1 MHMHTQR
8 LHWLVLVCCF
18 LSTPAW
24 SDAQTW
30 KINLKNADIREFI
43 TQVSTITGK
52 TFVVD
57 PRVKGNVTVV
67 SDRNLDT
74 DAVYALFLSVL
85 RVHGFGASR
94 TGDVVRIVQSATVK
108 QSGAPVN
115 DDGGSLSEEVVTR
128 VISARNVAAAELVK
142 ILRPMIPQYG
152 HIAAVAQAN
161 VVIISDHADNI
172 GRLLTIIRQVDV
184 ADEDEVVVVAL
195 EQAWVGS
202 VVEILEQVAPD
213 QIGKSADGPQR
224 VLVIGNDRNNTLV
237 LRGKSGPI
245 AEVRSLIEQL
255 DQPATSSGSTRVFKL
270 NHADAT
276 GIAEILNGVLID
288 PRGRGDNSKSEN
300 TSIQADTSLNAIV
313 VRADPG
319 TITEIEDILR
329 QLDIRKAQV
338 LIEAAIVEISVDET
352 SAIGIEAGAADATGE
367 SVPFVSTTLNGI
379 ISNVLSNI
387 AATAGESGKID
398 PVQGIAS
405 VGSPTLAVA
414 RLDPDGVSFGA
425 ILNALAVNTSA
436 DLLSTPSV
444 LTLDNEQANILAGQ
458 TVPFRTGSFT
468 STNNGASNPFTTIQR
483 QDVGIELTVTPHIHD
498 DSSIRLEV
506 SQSVENVVNTGLE
519 IGEAGF
525 SDVVTNKR
533 SIETTIL
540 ADDRQTIVLGG
551 LIQDDLRETR
561 KRVPLIGSIPV
572 LGRLF
577 QNRSKA
583 RTKRHLLVFLRPT
596 IQRNREE
603 VADTTDRKYKGIWQ
617 VQIESRESGSES
629 EPQLEQIYEGRR
641 D

>member
-1 MHMHTQR
+1 MRIQR
-8 LHWLVLVCCF
+8 LHWLALVCC
-18 LSTPAW
+18 LLTTPTW
-24 SDAQTW
+24 PEAQTW

-43 TQVSTITGK
+43 TQVSTITGT

-67 SDRNLDT
+67 SDRKLDT
-74 DAVYALFLSVL
+74 EAVYALFLSVL

-115 DDGGSLSEEVVTR
+115 DDGGSLSEQVVTR
-128 VISARNVAAAELVK
+128 VISARNVAAADLVK
-142 ILRPMIPQYG
+142 ILRPLIPQYG
-152 HIAAVAQAN
+152 HIAAVPQAN

-184 ADEDEVVVVAL
+184 ADEDEVVVVTL

-213 QIGKSADGPQR
+213 QIGKSAAGPQR

-237 LRGKSGPI
+237 LRGKSAAI

-255 DQPATSSGSTRVFKL
+255 DQPATSSGSTRVFQL

-276 GIAEILNGVLID
+276 RTAEILNGILID
-288 PRGRGDNSKSEN
+288 PRGRGDNTKSEN
-300 TSIQADTSLNAIV
+300 INIQADISLNAIV

-319 TITEIEDILR
+319 TMSEIQEILR
-329 QLDIRKAQV
+329 QLDIRRAQV
-338 LIEAAIVEISVDET
+338 LIEAAIVEVSVDET
-352 SAIGIEAGAADATGE
+352 RAIGIEAGVADAGGE
-367 SVPFVSTTLNGI
+367 SVPFASTTLNGI
-379 ISNVLSNI
+379 ISNLLSSI
-387 AATAGESGKID
+387 SATVVDGKID

-425 ILNALAVNTSA
+425 ILNAIAINTSA
-436 DLLSTPSV
+436 DLLSTPSI
-444 LTLDNEQANILAGQ
+444 LTLDNEQASILAGQ

-483 QDVGIELTVTPHIHD
+483 QDIGIELTVTPHIHD

-506 SQSVENVVNTGLE
+506 SQTVENVINTGLE

-551 LIQDDLRETR
+551 LIQDDVRATR
-561 KRVPLIGSIPV
+561 KKVPLLGSIPF

-577 QNRSKA
+577 QNRSTT
-583 RTKRHLLVFLRPT
+583 RTKVHLLVFLRPT
-596 IQRNREE
+596 IQRTREE
-603 VADTTDRKYKGIWQ
+603 VAETTERKYNGIWQ

>member
-1 MHMHTQR
+1 MRIQR
-8 LHWLVLVCCF
+8 LHWLALVCC
-18 LSTPAW
+18 LLTTPTW
-24 SDAQTW
+24 SEAQTW

-43 TQVSTITGK
+43 TQVSTITGT

-67 SDRNLDT
+67 SDRKLDT
-74 DAVYALFLSVL
+74 EAVYALFLSVL

-115 DDGGSLSEEVVTR
+115 DDGGSLSEQVVTR
-128 VISARNVAAAELVK
+128 VISARNVAAADLVK
-142 ILRPMIPQYG
+142 ILRPLIPQYG
-152 HIAAVAQAN
+152 HIAAVPQAN

-172 GRLLTIIRQVDV
+172 ARLLTIIRQVDV
-184 ADEDEVVVVAL
+184 ADEDEVVVVTL

-202 VVEILEQVAPD
+202 VVAILEQVAPD
-213 QIGKSADGPQR
+213 QIGKSAAGPQR

-237 LRGKSGPI
+237 LRGKSAAI

-255 DQPATSSGSTRVFKL
+255 DQPATSSGSTRVFQL

-276 GIAEILNGVLID
+276 RTAEILNGILIE
-288 PRGRGDNSKSEN
+288 PRGRGDNTKSEN
-300 TSIQADTSLNAIV
+300 ISIQADISLNAIV

-319 TITEIEDILR
+319 TMSEIQEILR
-329 QLDIRKAQV
+329 QLDIRRAQV
-338 LIEAAIVEISVDET
+338 LIEAAIVEVSVDAT
-352 SAIGIEAGAADATGE
+352 RAIGIEAGVADAGGA
-367 SVPFVSTTLNGI
+367 SVPFASTTLNGI
-379 ISNVLSNI
+379 ISNLLSSI
-387 AATAGESGKID
+387 SATVVDGKID

-425 ILNALAVNTSA
+425 ILNAIAINTSA
-436 DLLSTPSV
+436 DLLSTPSI
-444 LTLDNEQANILAGQ
+444 LTLDNEQASILAGQ

-483 QDVGIELTVTPHIHD
+483 QDIGIELTVTPHIHD

-506 SQSVENVVNTGLE
+506 SQTVENVINTGLE

-551 LIQDDLRETR
+551 LIQDDVRATR
-561 KRVPLIGSIPV
+561 KKVPLLGSIPF

-577 QNRSKA
+577 QNRSTT
-583 RTKRHLLVFLRPT
+583 RTKVHLLVFLRPT
-596 IQRNREE
+596 IQRTREE
-603 VADTTDRKYKGIWQ
+603 VAETTERKYNGIWQ

>member
-1 MHMHTQR
+1 MRIQR
-8 LHWLVLVCCF
+8 LHWLALVCC
-18 LSTPAW
+18 LLTTPTW
-24 SDAQTW
+24 SEAQTW

-43 TQVSTITGK
+43 TQVSTITGT

-67 SDRNLDT
+67 SDRKLDT
-74 DAVYALFLSVL
+74 EAVYALFLSVL

-115 DDGGSLSEEVVTR
+115 DDGGSLSEQVVTR
-128 VISARNVAAAELVK
+128 VISARNVAAADLVK
-142 ILRPMIPQYG
+142 ILRPLIPQYG
-152 HIAAVAQAN
+152 HIAAVPQAN

-184 ADEDEVVVVAL
+184 ADEDEVVVVTL

-213 QIGKSADGPQR
+213 QIGKSAAGPQR

-237 LRGKSGPI
+237 LRGKSAAI

-255 DQPATSSGSTRVFKL
+255 DQPATSSGSTRVFQL

-276 GIAEILNGVLID
+276 RTAEILNGILIE
-288 PRGRGDNSKSEN
+288 PRGRGDNTKSEN
-300 TSIQADTSLNAIV
+300 ISIQADISLNAIV

-319 TITEIEDILR
+319 TMSEIQEILR
-329 QLDIRKAQV
+329 QLDIRRAQV
-338 LIEAAIVEISVDET
+338 LIEAAIVEVSVDAT
-352 SAIGIEAGAADATGE
+352 RAIGIEAGVADAGGA
-367 SVPFVSTTLNGI
+367 SVPFASTTLNGI
-379 ISNVLSNI
+379 ISNLLSSI
-387 AATAGESGKID
+387 SATVVDGKID

-425 ILNALAVNTSA
+425 ILNAIAINTSA
-436 DLLSTPSV
+436 DLLSTPSI
-444 LTLDNEQANILAGQ
+444 LTLDNEQASILAGQ

-483 QDVGIELTVTPHIHD
+483 QDIGIELTVTPHIHD

-506 SQSVENVVNTGLE
+506 SQTVENVINTGLE

-551 LIQDDLRETR
+551 LIQDDSRATR
-561 KRVPLIGSIPV
+561 KKVPLLGSIPF

-577 QNRSKA
+577 QNRSKT
-583 RTKRHLLVFLRPT
+583 RTKVHLLVFLRPT
-596 IQRNREE
+596 IQRTREE
-603 VADTTDRKYKGIWQ
+603 VAETTERKYNGIWQ
-617 VQIESRESGSES
+617 VQIESRESESES

>member
-1 MHMHTQR
+1 MRIQR
-8 LHWLVLVCCF
+8 LHWLALVCC
-18 LSTPAW
+18 LLTAPTW
-24 SDAQTW
+24 SEAQTW

-43 TQVSTITGK
+43 TQVSTITGT

-67 SDRNLDT
+67 SDRKLDT
-74 DAVYALFLSVL
+74 EAVYALFLSVL

-115 DDGGSLSEEVVTR
+115 DDGGSLSEQVVTR
-128 VISARNVAAAELVK
+128 VISARNVAAADLVK
-142 ILRPMIPQYG
+142 ILRPLIPQYG
-152 HIAAVAQAN
+152 HIAAVPQAN

-184 ADEDEVVVVAL
+184 ADEDEVVVVTL

-213 QIGKSADGPQR
+213 QIGKSAAGPQR

-237 LRGKSGPI
+237 LRGKSAAI

-255 DQPATSSGSTRVFKL
+255 DQPATSSGSTRVFQL

-276 GIAEILNGVLID
+276 RTAEILNGILIE
-288 PRGRGDNSKSEN
+288 PRGRGDNTKSEN
-300 TSIQADTSLNAIV
+300 INIQADISLNAIV

-319 TITEIEDILR
+319 TMSEIQEILR
-329 QLDIRKAQV
+329 QLDIRRAQV
-338 LIEAAIVEISVDET
+338 LIEAAIVEVSVDAT
-352 SAIGIEAGAADATGE
+352 RAIGIEAGVADAGGA
-367 SVPFVSTTLNGI
+367 SVPFASTTLNGI
-379 ISNVLSNI
+379 ISNLLSSI
-387 AATAGESGKID
+387 SATVVDGKID

-425 ILNALAVNTSA
+425 ILNAIAINTSA
-436 DLLSTPSV
+436 DLLSTPSI
-444 LTLDNEQANILAGQ
+444 LTLDNEQASILAGQ

-483 QDVGIELTVTPHIHD
+483 QDIGIELTVTPHIHD

-506 SQSVENVVNTGLE
+506 SQTVENVINTGLE

-551 LIQDDLRETR
+551 LIQDDVRATR
-561 KRVPLIGSIPV
+561 KKVPLLGSIPF

-577 QNRSKA
+577 QNRSTT
-583 RTKRHLLVFLRPT
+583 RTKVHLLVFLRPT
-596 IQRNREE
+596 IQRTREE
-603 VADTTDRKYKGIWQ
+603 VAETTERKYNGIWQ

>member
-1 MHMHTQR
+1 MRIQR
-8 LHWLVLVCCF
+8 LHWLALVCC
-18 LSTPAW
+18 LLTTPTW
-24 SDAQTW
+24 PEDQTW

-43 TQVSTITGK
+43 TQVSTITGT

-67 SDRNLDT
+67 SDRKLDT
-74 DAVYALFLSVL
+74 EAVYALFLSVL

-115 DDGGSLSEEVVTR
+115 DDGGSLSEQVVTR
-128 VISARNVAAAELVK
+128 VISARNVAAADLVK
-142 ILRPMIPQYG
+142 ILRPLIPQYG
-152 HIAAVAQAN
+152 HIAAVPQAN

-184 ADEDEVVVVAL
+184 ADEDEVVVVTL

-202 VVEILEQVAPD
+202 VVAILEQVAPD
-213 QIGKSADGPQR
+213 QIGKSAAGPQR

-237 LRGKSGPI
+237 LRGKRAPI
-245 AEVRSLIEQL
+245 EEVRSLIEQL
-255 DQPATSSGSTRVFKL
+255 DQPATSSGSTRVFQL

-276 GIAEILNGVLID
+276 RTAEILNGILIE
-288 PRGRGDNSKSEN
+288 PRGRGDNTKSEN
-300 TSIQADTSLNAIV
+300 ISIQADISLNAIV

-319 TITEIEDILR
+319 TMSEIQEILR
-329 QLDIRKAQV
+329 QLDIRRAQV
-338 LIEAAIVEISVDET
+338 LIEAAIVEVSVDAT
-352 SAIGIEAGAADATGE
+352 RAIGIEAGVADAGGA
-367 SVPFVSTTLNGI
+367 SVPFASTTLNGI
-379 ISNVLSNI
+379 ISNLLSSI
-387 AATAGESGKID
+387 SATVVDGKID

-425 ILNALAVNTSA
+425 ILNAIAINTSA
-436 DLLSTPSV
+436 DLLSTPSI
-444 LTLDNEQANILAGQ
+444 LTLDNEQASILAGQ

-483 QDVGIELTVTPHIHD
+483 QDIGIELTVTPHIHD

-506 SQSVENVVNTGLE
+506 SQTVENVINTGLE

-551 LIQDDLRETR
+551 LIQDDVRATR
-561 KRVPLIGSIPV
+561 KKVPLLGSIPF

-577 QNRSKA
+577 QNRSTT
-583 RTKRHLLVFLRPT
+583 RTKVHLLVFLRPT
-596 IQRNREE
+596 IQRTREE
-603 VADTTDRKYKGIWQ
+603 VAETTERKYNGIWQ

>member
-1 MHMHTQR
+1 MRIQR
-8 LHWLVLVCCF
+8 LHWLVLVCC
-18 LSTPAW
+18 LLATPTW
-24 SDAQTW
+24 PDAQTW

-43 TQVSTITGK
+43 TQVSTITGT

-115 DDGGSLSEEVVTR
+115 DDDGSLTEEVVTR

-152 HIAAVAQAN
+152 HIAAVPQAN

-184 ADEDEVVVVAL
+184 ADEDEVVVIAL

-202 VVEILEQVAPD
+202 VVAILEQVAPD
-213 QIGKSADGPQR
+213 QIGKSAEGPQR

-237 LRGKSGPI
+237 LRGKSAPI

-255 DQPATSSGSTRVFKL
+255 DQPATSSGSTRVFHL
-270 NHADAT
+270 NHSDAT
-276 GIAEILNGVLID
+276 RTAEILNGILIE
-288 PRGRGDNSKSEN
+288 PRGRGDNTKSEN
-300 TSIQADTSLNAIV
+300 ISIQADMSLNAIV
-313 VRADPG
+313 VRADPS
-319 TITEIEDILR
+319 TMSEIQEILR
-329 QLDIRKAQV
+329 QLDIRRAQV
-338 LIEAAIVEISVDET
+338 LIEAAIVEVSVDET
-352 SAIGIEAGAADATGE
+352 SAIGIEAGVADAGGD
-367 SVPFVSTTLNGI
+367 SVPFASTTLNGI
-379 ISNVLSNI
+379 ISSLLSSI
-387 AATAGESGKID
+387 SATVDDGKID

-405 VGSPTLAVA
+405 VSSPTLAVA

-425 ILNALAVNTSA
+425 ILNAIAINTSA
-436 DLLSTPSV
+436 DLLSTPSI

-483 QDVGIELTVTPHIHD
+483 EDVGIELTVTPHIHD

-506 SQSVENVVNTGLE
+506 FQTVENVVNTGLE

-551 LIQDDLRETR
+551 LIQDDLRATR
-561 KRVPLIGSIPV
+561 KKVPLLGSIPF

-577 QNRSKA
+577 QNRSTT

-596 IQRNREE
+596 IQRTREE
-603 VADTTDRKYKGIWQ
+603 VADTTERKYQGIWQ
-617 VQIESRESGSES
+617 VQIESRDSASEN
-629 EPQLEQIYEGRR
+629 EPKIERIYDGRR

>member
-1 MHMHTQR
+1 MRIQR
-8 LHWLVLVCCF
+8 LHWLVLVCC
-18 LSTPAW
+18 LLATPTW
-24 SDAQTW
+24 PDAQTW

-43 TQVSTITGK
+43 TQVSTITGT

-115 DDGGSLSEEVVTR
+115 DDDGSLTEEVVTR

-152 HIAAVAQAN
+152 HIAAVPQAN

-184 ADEDEVVVVAL
+184 ADEDEVVVIAL

-202 VVEILEQVAPD
+202 VVAILEQVAPD
-213 QIGKSADGPQR
+213 QIGKSAEGPQR

-237 LRGKSGPI
+237 LRGKSAPI

-255 DQPATSSGSTRVFKL
+255 DQPATSSGSTRVFQL
-270 NHADAT
+270 NHSDAT
-276 GIAEILNGVLID
+276 RTAEILNGILIE
-288 PRGRGDNSKSEN
+288 PRGRSDNTKSEN
-300 TSIQADTSLNAIV
+300 ISIQADMSLNAIV
-313 VRADPG
+313 VRADPS
-319 TITEIEDILR
+319 TMSEIQEILR
-329 QLDIRKAQV
+329 QLDIRRAQV
-338 LIEAAIVEISVDET
+338 LIEAAIVEVSVDET
-352 SAIGIEAGAADATGE
+352 SAIGIEAGVADAGGD
-367 SVPFVSTTLNGI
+367 SVPFASTTLNGI
-379 ISNVLSNI
+379 ISSLLSSI
-387 AATAGESGKID
+387 SATVDDGKID

-405 VGSPTLAVA
+405 VSSPTLAVA

-425 ILNALAVNTSA
+425 ILNAIAINTSA
-436 DLLSTPSV
+436 DLLSTPSI

-483 QDVGIELTVTPHIHD
+483 EDVGIELTVTPHIHD

-506 SQSVENVVNTGLE
+506 FQTVENVVNTGLE

-551 LIQDDLRETR
+551 LIQDDLRATR
-561 KRVPLIGSIPV
+561 KKVPLLGSIPF

-577 QNRSKA
+577 QNRSTT

-596 IQRNREE
+596 IQRTREE
-603 VADTTDRKYKGIWQ
+603 VADTTERKYQGIWQ
-617 VQIESRESGSES
+617 VQIESRESASEN
-629 EPQLEQIYEGRR
+629 EPKIEQIYDGRR

>member
-1 MHMHTQR
+1 MRIQR
-8 LHWLVLVCCF
+8 LHWLALVCC
-18 LSTPAW
+18 LLTTPTW
-24 SDAQTW
+24 PEAQTW

-43 TQVSTITGK
+43 TQVSTITGT

-67 SDRNLDT
+67 SDRKLDT
-74 DAVYALFLSVL
+74 EAVYALFLSVL

-115 DDGGSLSEEVVTR
+115 DDGGSLSEQVVTR
-128 VISARNVAAAELVK
+128 VISARNVAAADLVK
-142 ILRPMIPQYG
+142 ILRPLIPQYG
-152 HIAAVAQAN
+152 HIAAVPQAN

-184 ADEDEVVVVAL
+184 ADEDEVVVVTL

-213 QIGKSADGPQR
+213 QIGKSAAGPQR

-237 LRGKSGPI
+237 LRGKSAAI

-255 DQPATSSGSTRVFKL
+255 DQPATSSGSTRVFQL

-276 GIAEILNGVLID
+276 RTAEILNGILIE
-288 PRGRGDNSKSEN
+288 PRGRGDNTKSEN
-300 TSIQADTSLNAIV
+300 ISIQADISLNAIV

-319 TITEIEDILR
+319 TMSEIQEILR
-329 QLDIRKAQV
+329 QLDIRRAQV
-338 LIEAAIVEISVDET
+338 LIEAAIVEVSVDAT
-352 SAIGIEAGAADATGE
+352 RAIGIEAGVADAGGE
-367 SVPFVSTTLNGI
+367 SVPFASTTLNGI
-379 ISNVLSNI
+379 ISNLLSSI
-387 AATAGESGKID
+387 SATVVDGKID

-425 ILNALAVNTSA
+425 ILNAIAINTSA
-436 DLLSTPSV
+436 DLLSTPSI
-444 LTLDNEQANILAGQ
+444 LTLDNEQASILAGQ

-483 QDVGIELTVTPHIHD
+483 QDIGIELTVTPHIHD

-506 SQSVENVVNTGLE
+506 SQTVENVINTGLE

-551 LIQDDLRETR
+551 LIQDDVRATR
-561 KRVPLIGSIPV
+561 KKVPLLGSIPF

-577 QNRSKA
+577 QNRSTT
-583 RTKRHLLVFLRPT
+583 RTKVHLLVFLRPT
-596 IQRNREE
+596 IQRTREE
-603 VADTTDRKYKGIWQ
+603 VAETTERKYNGIWQ

>member
-1 MHMHTQR
+1 MRIQR
-8 LHWLVLVCCF
+8 LHWLALVCC
-18 LSTPAW
+18 LLTTPTW
-24 SDAQTW
+24 SEAQTW

-43 TQVSTITGK
+43 TQVSTITGT

-67 SDRNLDT
+67 SDRKLDT
-74 DAVYALFLSVL
+74 EAVYALFLSVL

-115 DDGGSLSEEVVTR
+115 DDGGSLSEQVVTR
-128 VISARNVAAAELVK
+128 VISARNVAAADLVK
-142 ILRPMIPQYG
+142 ILRPLIPQYG
-152 HIAAVAQAN
+152 HIAAVPQAN

-172 GRLLTIIRQVDV
+172 ARLLTIIRQVDV
-184 ADEDEVVVVAL
+184 ADEDEVVVVTL

-202 VVEILEQVAPD
+202 VVAILEQVAPD
-213 QIGKSADGPQR
+213 QIGKSAAGPQR

-237 LRGKSGPI
+237 LRGKSAAI

-255 DQPATSSGSTRVFKL
+255 DQPATSSGSTRVFQL
-270 NHADAT
+270 NHADAART
-276 GIAEILNGVLID
+276 AEILNGILIE
-288 PRGRGDNSKSEN
+288 PRGRGDNTKSEN
-300 TSIQADTSLNAIV
+300 ISIQADISLNAIV

-319 TITEIEDILR
+319 TMSEIQEVLR
-329 QLDIRKAQV
+329 QLDIRRAQV
-338 LIEAAIVEISVDET
+338 LIEAAIVEVSVDAT
-352 SAIGIEAGAADATGE
+352 RAIGIEAGVADAGGK
-367 SVPFVSTTLNGI
+367 SVPFASTTLNGI
-379 ISNVLSNI
+379 ISNLLSSI
-387 AATAGESGKID
+387 SATVVDGKID

-425 ILNALAVNTSA
+425 ILNAIAINTSA
-436 DLLSTPSV
+436 DLLSTPSI
-444 LTLDNEQANILAGQ
+444 LTLDNEQASILAGQ

-483 QDVGIELTVTPHIHD
+483 QDIGIELTVTPHIHD

-506 SQSVENVVNTGLE
+506 SQTVENVINTGLE
-519 IGEAGF
+519 IGAAGF

-551 LIQDDLRETR
+551 LIQDDVRATR
-561 KRVPLIGSIPV
+561 KKVPLLGSIPF

-577 QNRSKA
+577 QNRSTT
-583 RTKRHLLVFLRPT
+583 RTKVHLLVFLRPT
-596 IQRNREE
+596 IQRTREE
-603 VADTTDRKYKGIWQ
+603 VAETTERKYNGIWQ

>member
-1 MHMHTQR
+1 MRIQR
-8 LHWLVLVCCF
+8 LHWLVLVCC
-18 LSTPAW
+18 LLATPTW
-24 SDAQTW
+24 PDAQTW

-43 TQVSTITGK
+43 TQVSTITGT

-115 DDGGSLSEEVVTR
+115 DDDASLTEEVVTR

-152 HIAAVAQAN
+152 HIAAVPQAN

-184 ADEDEVVVVAL
+184 ADEDEVVVIAL

-202 VVEILEQVAPD
+202 VVAILEQVAPD
-213 QIGKSADGPQR
+213 QIGKSAEGPQR

-237 LRGKSGPI
+237 LRGKSAPI

-255 DQPATSSGSTRVFKL
+255 DQPATSSGSTRVFQL
-270 NHADAT
+270 NHSDAT
-276 GIAEILNGVLID
+276 RTAEILNGILIE
-288 PRGRGDNSKSEN
+288 PRGRSDNTKSEN
-300 TSIQADTSLNAIV
+300 ISIQADMSLNAIV
-313 VRADPG
+313 VRADPS
-319 TITEIEDILR
+319 TMSEIQEILR
-329 QLDIRKAQV
+329 QLDIRRAQV
-338 LIEAAIVEISVDET
+338 LIEAAIVEVSVDET
-352 SAIGIEAGAADATGE
+352 SAIGIEAGVADAGGD
-367 SVPFVSTTLNGI
+367 SVPFASTTLNGI
-379 ISNVLSNI
+379 ISSLLSSI
-387 AATAGESGKID
+387 SATVDDGKID

-405 VGSPTLAVA
+405 VSSPTLAVA

-425 ILNALAVNTSA
+425 ILNAIAINTSA
-436 DLLSTPSV
+436 DLLSTPSI

-483 QDVGIELTVTPHIHD
+483 EDVGIELTVTPHIHD

-506 SQSVENVVNTGLE
+506 FQTVENVVNTGLE

-551 LIQDDLRETR
+551 LIQDDLRATR
-561 KRVPLIGSIPV
+561 KKVPLLGSIPF

-577 QNRSKA
+577 QNRSTT

-596 IQRNREE
+596 IQRTREE
-603 VADTTDRKYKGIWQ
+603 VADTTERKYQGIWQ
-617 VQIESRESGSES
+617 VQIESRESASEN
-629 EPQLEQIYEGRR
+629 EPKIEQIYDGRR

>member
-1 MHMHTQR
+1 
-8 LHWLVLVCCF
+8 
-18 LSTPAW
+18 
-24 SDAQTW
+24 
-30 KINLKNADIREFI
+30 
-43 TQVSTITGK
+43 
-52 TFVVD
+52 
-57 PRVKGNVTVV
+57 
-67 SDRNLDT
+67 
-74 DAVYALFLSVL
+74 
-85 RVHGFGASR
+85 VHGFGASR

-115 DDGGSLSEEVVTR
+115 DDGGSLSEQVVTR
-128 VISARNVAAAELVK
+128 VISARNVAAADLVK
-142 ILRPMIPQYG
+142 ILRPLIPQYG
-152 HIAAVAQAN
+152 HIAAVPQAN

-172 GRLLTIIRQVDV
+172 ARLLTIIRQVDV
-184 ADEDEVVVVAL
+184 ADEDEVVVVTL

-202 VVEILEQVAPD
+202 VVAILEQVAPD
-213 QIGKSADGPQR
+213 QIGKSAAGPQR

-237 LRGKSGPI
+237 LRGKSAAI

-255 DQPATSSGSTRVFKL
+255 DQPATSSGSTRVFQL
-270 NHADAT
+270 NHADAART
-276 GIAEILNGVLID
+276 AEILNGILIE
-288 PRGRGDNSKSEN
+288 PRGRGDNTKSEN
-300 TSIQADTSLNAIV
+300 ISIQADISLNAIV

-319 TITEIEDILR
+319 TMSEIQEVLR
-329 QLDIRKAQV
+329 QLDIRRAQV
-338 LIEAAIVEISVDET
+338 LIEAAIVEVSVDAT
-352 SAIGIEAGAADATGE
+352 RAIGIEAGVADAGGK
-367 SVPFVSTTLNGI
+367 SVPFASTTLNGI
-379 ISNVLSNI
+379 ISNLLSSI
-387 AATAGESGKID
+387 SATVVDGKID

-425 ILNALAVNTSA
+425 ILNAIAINTSA
-436 DLLSTPSV
+436 DLLSTPSI
-444 LTLDNEQANILAGQ
+444 LTLDNEQASILAGQ

-483 QDVGIELTVTPHIHD
+483 QDIGIELTVTPHIHD

-506 SQSVENVVNTGLE
+506 SQTVENVINTGLE

-551 LIQDDLRETR
+551 LIQDDVRATR
-561 KRVPLIGSIPV
+561 KKVPLLGSIPF

-577 QNRSKA
+577 QNRSTT
-583 RTKRHLLVFLRPT
+583 RTKVHLLVFLRPT
-596 IQRNREE
+596 IQRTREE
-603 VADTTDRKYKGIWQ
+603 VAETTERKYNGIWQ

>member
-1 MHMHTQR
+1 MRIQR
-8 LHWLVLVCCF
+8 LHWLVLVCC
-18 LSTPAW
+18 LLATPTW
-24 SDAQTW
+24 PDAQTW

-43 TQVSTITGK
+43 TQVSTITGT

-115 DDGGSLSEEVVTR
+115 DDDGSLTEEVVTR

-152 HIAAVAQAN
+152 HIAAVPQAN

-184 ADEDEVVVVAL
+184 ADEDEVVVIAL

-202 VVEILEQVAPD
+202 VVAILEQVAPD
-213 QIGKSADGPQR
+213 QIGKSAEGPQR

-237 LRGKSGPI
+237 LRGKSAPI

-255 DQPATSSGSTRVFKL
+255 DQPATSSGSTRVFQL
-270 NHADAT
+270 NHSDAT
-276 GIAEILNGVLID
+276 RTAEILNGILIE
-288 PRGRGDNSKSEN
+288 PRGRGDNTKSEN
-300 TSIQADTSLNAIV
+300 ISIQADMSLNAIV
-313 VRADPG
+313 VRADPS
-319 TITEIEDILR
+319 TMSEIQEILR
-329 QLDIRKAQV
+329 QLDIRRAQV
-338 LIEAAIVEISVDET
+338 LIEAAIVEVSVDET
-352 SAIGIEAGAADATGE
+352 SAIGIEAGVADAGGD
-367 SVPFVSTTLNGI
+367 SVPFASTTLNGI
-379 ISNVLSNI
+379 ISSLLSSI
-387 AATAGESGKID
+387 SATVDDGKID

-405 VGSPTLAVA
+405 VSSPTLAVA

-425 ILNALAVNTSA
+425 ILNAIAINTSA
-436 DLLSTPSV
+436 DLLSTPSI

-483 QDVGIELTVTPHIHD
+483 EDVVIELTVTPHIHD

-506 SQSVENVVNTGLE
+506 FQTVENVVNTGLE

-551 LIQDDLRETR
+551 LIQDDLRATR
-561 KRVPLIGSIPV
+561 KKVPLLGSIPF

-577 QNRSKA
+577 QNRSTT

-596 IQRNREE
+596 IQRTREE
-603 VADTTDRKYKGIWQ
+603 VADTTERKYQGIWK
-617 VQIESRESGSES
+617 VQIESRESASEN
-629 EPQLEQIYEGRR
+629 EPKIEQIYDGRR

>member
-1 MHMHTQR
+1 MRIQR
-8 LHWLVLVCCF
+8 LHWLALVCC
-18 LSTPAW
+18 LLTAPTW
-24 SDAQTW
+24 SEAQTW

-43 TQVSTITGK
+43 TQVSTITGT

-67 SDRNLDT
+67 SDRKLDT
-74 DAVYALFLSVL
+74 EAVYALFLSVL

-115 DDGGSLSEEVVTR
+115 DDGGSLSEQVVTR
-128 VISARNVAAAELVK
+128 VISARNVAAADLVK
-142 ILRPMIPQYG
+142 ILRPLIPQYG
-152 HIAAVAQAN
+152 HIAAVPQAN

-184 ADEDEVVVVAL
+184 ADEDEVVVVTL

-213 QIGKSADGPQR
+213 QIGKSAAGPQR

-237 LRGKSGPI
+237 LRGKSAAI

-255 DQPATSSGSTRVFKL
+255 DQPATSSGSTRVFQL

-276 GIAEILNGVLID
+276 RTAEILNGILIE
-288 PRGRGDNSKSEN
+288 PRGRGDNTKSEII
-300 TSIQADTSLNAIV
+300 SIQADISLNAIV

-319 TITEIEDILR
+319 TMSEIQEILR
-329 QLDIRKAQV
+329 QLDIRRAQV
-338 LIEAAIVEISVDET
+338 LIEAAIVEVSVDET
-352 SAIGIEAGAADATGE
+352 RAIGIEAGVADAGGE
-367 SVPFVSTTLNGI
+367 SVPFASTTLNGI
-379 ISNVLSNI
+379 ISNLLSSI
-387 AATAGESGKID
+387 SATVVDGKID

-425 ILNALAVNTSA
+425 ILNAIAINTSA
-436 DLLSTPSV
+436 DLLSTPSI
-444 LTLDNEQANILAGQ
+444 LTLDNEQASILAGQ

-483 QDVGIELTVTPHIHD
+483 QDIGIELTVTPHIHD

-506 SQSVENVVNTGLE
+506 SQTVENVINTGLE

-551 LIQDDLRETR
+551 LIQDDVRATR
-561 KRVPLIGSIPV
+561 KKVPLLGSIPF

-577 QNRSKA
+577 QNRSKT
-583 RTKRHLLVFLRPT
+583 RTKVHLLVFLRPT
-596 IQRNREE
+596 IQRTREE
-603 VADTTDRKYKGIWQ
+603 VAETTERKYNGIWQ
-617 VQIESRESGSES
+617 VQIESRESESES

>member
-1 MHMHTQR
+1 MRIQR
-8 LHWLVLVCCF
+8 LHWLALVCC
-18 LSTPAW
+18 LLTTPTW
-24 SDAQTW
+24 SEAQTW

-43 TQVSTITGK
+43 TQVSTITGT

-67 SDRNLDT
+67 SDRKLDT
-74 DAVYALFLSVL
+74 EAVYALFLSVL

-115 DDGGSLSEEVVTR
+115 DDGGSLSEQVVTR
-128 VISARNVAAAELVK
+128 VISARNVAAADLVK
-142 ILRPMIPQYG
+142 ILRPLIPQYG
-152 HIAAVAQAN
+152 HIAAVPQAN

-172 GRLLTIIRQVDV
+172 ARLLTIIRQVDV
-184 ADEDEVVVVAL
+184 ADEDEVVVVTL

-202 VVEILEQVAPD
+202 VVAILEQVAPD
-213 QIGKSADGPQR
+213 QIGKSAAGPQR

-237 LRGKSGPI
+237 LRGKSAAI

-255 DQPATSSGSTRVFKL
+255 DQPATSSGSTRVFQL
-270 NHADAT
+270 NHADAART
-276 GIAEILNGVLID
+276 AEILNGILIE
-288 PRGRGDNSKSEN
+288 PRGRGDNTKSEN
-300 TSIQADTSLNAIV
+300 ISIQADISLNAIV

-319 TITEIEDILR
+319 TMSEIQEILR
-329 QLDIRKAQV
+329 QLDIRRAQV
-338 LIEAAIVEISVDET
+338 LIEAAIVEVSVDAT
-352 SAIGIEAGAADATGE
+352 RAIGIEAGVADAGGK
-367 SVPFVSTTLNGI
+367 SVPFASTTLNGI
-379 ISNVLSNI
+379 ISNLLSSI
-387 AATAGESGKID
+387 SATVVDGKID

-425 ILNALAVNTSA
+425 ILNAIAINTSA
-436 DLLSTPSV
+436 DLLSTPSI
-444 LTLDNEQANILAGQ
+444 LTLDNEQASILAGQ

-483 QDVGIELTVTPHIHD
+483 QDIGIELTVTPHIHD

-506 SQSVENVVNTGLE
+506 SQTVENVINTGLE
-519 IGEAGF
+519 IGAAGF

-551 LIQDDLRETR
+551 LIQDDVRATR
-561 KRVPLIGSIPV
+561 KKVPLLGSIPF

-577 QNRSKA
+577 QNRSTT
-583 RTKRHLLVFLRPT
+583 RTKVHLLVFLRPT
-596 IQRNREE
+596 IQRTREE
-603 VADTTDRKYKGIWQ
+603 VAETTERKYNGIWQ

>member
-1 MHMHTQR
+1 MRIQR
-8 LHWLVLVCCF
+8 LHWLALVCC
-18 LSTPAW
+18 LLTTPTW
-24 SDAQTW
+24 PEAQTW

-43 TQVSTITGK
+43 TQVSTITGT

-67 SDRNLDT
+67 SDRKLDT
-74 DAVYALFLSVL
+74 EAVYALFLSVL

-115 DDGGSLSEEVVTR
+115 DDGGSLSEQVVTR
-128 VISARNVAAAELVK
+128 VISARNVAAADLVK
-142 ILRPMIPQYG
+142 ILRPLIPQYG
-152 HIAAVAQAN
+152 HIAAVPQAN

-184 ADEDEVVVVAL
+184 ADEDEVVVVTL

-202 VVEILEQVAPD
+202 VGEILEQVAPD
-213 QIGKSADGPQR
+213 QIGKSAAGPQR

-237 LRGKSGPI
+237 LRGKSAAI

-255 DQPATSSGSTRVFKL
+255 DQPATSSGSTRVFQL

-276 GIAEILNGVLID
+276 RTAEILNGILIE
-288 PRGRGDNSKSEN
+288 PRGRGDNTKSEN
-300 TSIQADTSLNAIV
+300 ISIQADISLNAIV

-319 TITEIEDILR
+319 TMSEIQEILR
-329 QLDIRKAQV
+329 QLDIRRAQV
-338 LIEAAIVEISVDET
+338 LIEAAIVEVSVDET
-352 SAIGIEAGAADATGE
+352 RAIGIEAGVADAGGE
-367 SVPFVSTTLNGI
+367 SVPFASTTLNGI
-379 ISNVLSNI
+379 ISNLLSSI
-387 AATAGESGKID
+387 SATVVDGKID

-425 ILNALAVNTSA
+425 ILNAIAINTSA
-436 DLLSTPSV
+436 DLLSTPSI
-444 LTLDNEQANILAGQ
+444 LTLDNEQASILAGQ

-483 QDVGIELTVTPHIHD
+483 QDIGIELTVTPHIHD

-506 SQSVENVVNTGLE
+506 SQTVENVINTGLE

-551 LIQDDLRETR
+551 LIQDDVRATR
-561 KRVPLIGSIPV
+561 KKVPLLGSIPF

-577 QNRSKA
+577 QNRSKT
-583 RTKRHLLVFLRPT
+583 RTKVHLLVFLRPT
-596 IQRNREE
+596 IQRTREE
-603 VADTTDRKYKGIWQ
+603 VAETTERKYNGIWQ
-617 VQIESRESGSES
+617 VQIESRESESES

>member
-1 MHMHTQR
+1 MQIQR
-8 LHWLVLVCCF
+8 FHWLALVVC
-18 LSTPAW
+18 LLASPSWT
-24 SDAQTW
+24 DAQTW

-67 SDRNLDT
+67 SDRKLDS

-94 TGDVVRIVQSATVK
+94 TGEVVRIVQSATVK

-115 DDGGSLSEEVVTR
+115 DDGGALSEEVVTR

-142 ILRPMIPQYG
+142 ILRPLIPQYG

-184 ADEDEVVVVAL
+184 ADEDEVVVIAL

-213 QIGKSADGPQR
+213 QIGKSAEGPQR

-237 LRGKSGPI
+237 LRGKSAPI

-255 DQPATSSGSTRVFKL
+255 DQPATSSGSTRVFQL

-276 GIAEILNGVLID
+276 RTAEILNGILVQ
-288 PRGRGDNSKSEN
+288 PRGRGDNSQPEN
-300 TSIQADTSLNAIV
+300 VNIQADTSLNAIV
-313 VRADPG
+313 VRTDPG
-319 TITEIEDILR
+319 TILEIEDILS

-338 LIEAAIVEISVDET
+338 LIEAAIVEISVDQS
-352 SAIGIEAGAADATGE
+352 SAVGIEAGAADASGE

-379 ISNVLSNI
+379 ISSVLSSI
-387 AATAGESGKID
+387 SATAESGKID

-425 ILNALAVNTSA
+425 ILNALAINTSA

-483 QDVGIELTVTPHIHD
+483 EDVGIELTVTPHIHD

-561 KRVPLIGSIPV
+561 KRVPLVGSIPF

-577 QNRSKA
+577 QNRSKN

-596 IQRNREE
+596 IQRTREE
-603 VADTTDRKYKGIWQ
+603 IADTTNRKYKGIWQ
-617 VQIESRESGSES
+617 VQIESRESGSEN
-629 EPQLEQIYEGRR
+629 EPQIEEIYEGRR
-641 D
+641 E

>member
-1 MHMHTQR
+1 MRIQR
-8 LHWLVLVCCF
+8 LHWLALVCC
-18 LSTPAW
+18 LLTTPTW
-24 SDAQTW
+24 SEAQTW

-43 TQVSTITGK
+43 TQVSTITGT

-67 SDRNLDT
+67 SDRKLDT
-74 DAVYALFLSVL
+74 EAVYALFLSVL

-115 DDGGSLSEEVVTR
+115 DDGGSLSEQVVTR
-128 VISARNVAAAELVK
+128 VISARNVAAADLVK
-142 ILRPMIPQYG
+142 ILRPLIPQYG
-152 HIAAVAQAN
+152 HIAAVPQAN

-184 ADEDEVVVVAL
+184 ADEDEVVVVTL

-202 VVEILEQVAPD
+202 VVAILEQVAPD
-213 QIGKSADGPQR
+213 QIGKSAAGPQR

-237 LRGKSGPI
+237 LRGKSAAI
-245 AEVRSLIEQL
+245 AEIRSLIEQL
-255 DQPATSSGSTRVFKL
+255 DQPATSSGSTRVFQL

-276 GIAEILNGVLID
+276 RTAEILNGILIE
-288 PRGRGDNSKSEN
+288 PRGRGDNTKSEN
-300 TSIQADTSLNAIV
+300 ISIQADISLNAIV

-319 TITEIEDILR
+319 TMSEIQEVLR
-329 QLDIRKAQV
+329 QLDIRRAQV
-338 LIEAAIVEISVDET
+338 LIEAAIVEVSVDAT
-352 SAIGIEAGAADATGE
+352 RAIGIEAGVADAGGK
-367 SVPFVSTTLNGI
+367 SVPFASTTLNGI
-379 ISNVLSNI
+379 ISNLLSSI
-387 AATAGESGKID
+387 SATVVDGKID

-425 ILNALAVNTSA
+425 ILNAIAINTSA
-436 DLLSTPSV
+436 DLLSTPSI
-444 LTLDNEQANILAGQ
+444 LTLDNEQASILAGQ

-483 QDVGIELTVTPHIHD
+483 QDIGIELTVTPHIHD

-506 SQSVENVVNTGLE
+506 SQTVENVINTGLE

-551 LIQDDLRETR
+551 LIQDDVRATR
-561 KRVPLIGSIPV
+561 KKVPLLGSIPF

-577 QNRSKA
+577 QNRSTT
-583 RTKRHLLVFLRPT
+583 RTKVHLLVFLRPT
-596 IQRNREE
+596 IQRTREE
-603 VADTTDRKYKGIWQ
+603 VAETTERKYNGIWQ

>member
-1 MHMHTQR
+1 MRIQR
-8 LHWLVLVCCF
+8 LHWLALVCC
-18 LSTPAW
+18 LLTAPTW
-24 SDAQTW
+24 SEAQTW

-43 TQVSTITGK
+43 TQVSTITET

-67 SDRNLDT
+67 SDRKLDT
-74 DAVYALFLSVL
+74 EAVYALFLSVL

-115 DDGGSLSEEVVTR
+115 DDGGSLSEQVVTR
-128 VISARNVAAAELVK
+128 VISARNVAAADLVK
-142 ILRPMIPQYG
+142 ILRPLIPQYG
-152 HIAAVAQAN
+152 HIAAVPQAN

-184 ADEDEVVVVAL
+184 ADEDEVVVVTL

-213 QIGKSADGPQR
+213 QIGKSAAGPQR

-237 LRGKSGPI
+237 LRGKSAAI

-255 DQPATSSGSTRVFKL
+255 DQPATSSGSTRVFQL

-276 GIAEILNGVLID
+276 RTAEILNGILIE
-288 PRGRGDNSKSEN
+288 PRGRGDNTKSEN
-300 TSIQADTSLNAIV
+300 ISIQADISLNAIV

-319 TITEIEDILR
+319 TMSEIQEILR
-329 QLDIRKAQV
+329 QLDIRRAQV
-338 LIEAAIVEISVDET
+338 LIEAAIVEVSVDET
-352 SAIGIEAGAADATGE
+352 RAIGIEAGVADAGGE
-367 SVPFVSTTLNGI
+367 SVPFASTTLNGI
-379 ISNVLSNI
+379 ISNLLSSI
-387 AATAGESGKID
+387 SATVVDGKID

-425 ILNALAVNTSA
+425 ILNAIAINTSA
-436 DLLSTPSV
+436 DLLSTPSI
-444 LTLDNEQANILAGQ
+444 LTLDNEQASILAGQ

-483 QDVGIELTVTPHIHD
+483 QDIGIELTVTPHIHD

-506 SQSVENVVNTGLE
+506 SQTVENVINTGLE

-551 LIQDDLRETR
+551 LIQDDVRATR
-561 KRVPLIGSIPV
+561 KKVPLLGSIPF

-577 QNRSKA
+577 QNRSTT
-583 RTKRHLLVFLRPT
+583 RTKVHLLVFLRPT
-596 IQRNREE
+596 IQRTREE
-603 VADTTDRKYKGIWQ
+603 VAETTERKYNGIWQ
-617 VQIESRESGSES
+617 VQIESRESESES

>member
-1 MHMHTQR
+1 MRIQR
-8 LHWLVLVCCF
+8 LHWLALVCC
-18 LSTPAW
+18 LLTAPTW
-24 SDAQTW
+24 SEAQTW

-43 TQVSTITGK
+43 TQVSTITGT

-67 SDRNLDT
+67 SDRKLDT
-74 DAVYALFLSVL
+74 EAVYALFLSVL

-115 DDGGSLSEEVVTR
+115 DDGGSLSEQVVTR
-128 VISARNVAAAELVK
+128 VISARNVAAADLVK
-142 ILRPMIPQYG
+142 ILRPLIPQYG
-152 HIAAVAQAN
+152 HIAAVPQAN

-184 ADEDEVVVVAL
+184 ADEDEVVVVTL

-213 QIGKSADGPQR
+213 QIGKSAAGPQR

-237 LRGKSGPI
+237 LRGKSAAI

-255 DQPATSSGSTRVFKL
+255 DQPATSSGSTRVFQL

-276 GIAEILNGVLID
+276 RTAEILNGILIE
-288 PRGRGDNSKSEN
+288 PRGRGDNTKSEN
-300 TSIQADTSLNAIV
+300 ISIQADISLNAIV

-319 TITEIEDILR
+319 TMSEIQEILR
-329 QLDIRKAQV
+329 QLDIRRAQV
-338 LIEAAIVEISVDET
+338 LIEAAIVEVSVDET
-352 SAIGIEAGAADATGE
+352 RAIGIEAGVADAGGE
-367 SVPFVSTTLNGI
+367 SVPFASTTLNGI
-379 ISNVLSNI
+379 ISNLLSSI
-387 AATAGESGKID
+387 SATVVDGKID

-425 ILNALAVNTSA
+425 ILNAIAINTSA
-436 DLLSTPSV
+436 DLLSTPSI
-444 LTLDNEQANILAGQ
+444 LTLDNEQASILAGQ

-483 QDVGIELTVTPHIHD
+483 QDIGIELTVTPHIHD

-506 SQSVENVVNTGLE
+506 SQTVENVINTGLE

-551 LIQDDLRETR
+551 LIQDDVRATR
-561 KRVPLIGSIPV
+561 KKVPLLGSIPF

-577 QNRSKA
+577 QNRSKT
-583 RTKRHLLVFLRPT
+583 RTKVHLLVFLRPT
-596 IQRNREE
+596 IQRTREE
-603 VADTTDRKYKGIWQ
+603 VAETTERKYNGIWQ

>member
-1 MHMHTQR
+1 MRIQR
-8 LHWLVLVCCF
+8 LHWLALVCC
-18 LSTPAW
+18 LLTTPTW
-24 SDAQTW
+24 PEAQTW

-43 TQVSTITGK
+43 TQVSTITGT

-67 SDRNLDT
+67 SDRKLDT
-74 DAVYALFLSVL
+74 EAVYALFLSVL

-115 DDGGSLSEEVVTR
+115 DDGGSLSEQVVTR
-128 VISARNVAAAELVK
+128 VISARNVAAADLVK
-142 ILRPMIPQYG
+142 ILRPLIPQYG
-152 HIAAVAQAN
+152 HIAAVPQAN

-184 ADEDEVVVVAL
+184 ADEDEVVVVTL

-213 QIGKSADGPQR
+213 QIGKSAAGPQR

-237 LRGKSGPI
+237 LRGKSAAI

-255 DQPATSSGSTRVFKL
+255 DQPATSSGSTRVFQL

-276 GIAEILNGVLID
+276 RTAEILNGILIE
-288 PRGRGDNSKSEN
+288 PRGRGDNTKSEII
-300 TSIQADTSLNAIV
+300 SIQADISLNAIV

-319 TITEIEDILR
+319 TMSEIQEILR
-329 QLDIRKAQV
+329 QLDIRRAQV
-338 LIEAAIVEISVDET
+338 LIEAAIVEVSVDET
-352 SAIGIEAGAADATGE
+352 RAIGIEAGVADAGGE
-367 SVPFVSTTLNGI
+367 SVPFASTTLNGI
-379 ISNVLSNI
+379 ISNLLSSI
-387 AATAGESGKID
+387 SATVVDGKID

-425 ILNALAVNTSA
+425 ILNAIAINTSA
-436 DLLSTPSV
+436 DLLSTPSI
-444 LTLDNEQANILAGQ
+444 LTLDNEQASILAGQ

-483 QDVGIELTVTPHIHD
+483 QDIGIELTVTPHIHD

-506 SQSVENVVNTGLE
+506 SQTVENVINTGLE

-551 LIQDDLRETR
+551 LIQDDVRATR
-561 KRVPLIGSIPV
+561 KKVPLLGSIPF

-577 QNRSKA
+577 QNRSKT
-583 RTKRHLLVFLRPT
+583 RTKVHLLVFLRPT
-596 IQRNREE
+596 IQRTREE
-603 VADTTDRKYKGIWQ
+603 VAETTERKYNGIWQ

>member
-1 MHMHTQR
+1 MRIQR
-8 LHWLVLVCCF
+8 LHWLALVCC
-18 LSTPAW
+18 LLTTPTW
-24 SDAQTW
+24 SEAQTW

-43 TQVSTITGK
+43 TQVSTITGT

-67 SDRNLDT
+67 SDRKLDT
-74 DAVYALFLSVL
+74 EAVYALFLSVL

-115 DDGGSLSEEVVTR
+115 DDGGSLSEQVVTR
-128 VISARNVAAAELVK
+128 VISARNVAAADLVK
-142 ILRPMIPQYG
+142 ILRPLIPQYG
-152 HIAAVAQAN
+152 HIAAVPQAN

-172 GRLLTIIRQVDV
+172 ARLLTIIRQVDV
-184 ADEDEVVVVAL
+184 ADEDEVVVVTL

-202 VVEILEQVAPD
+202 VVAILEQVAPD
-213 QIGKSADGPQR
+213 QIGKSAAGPQR

-237 LRGKSGPI
+237 LRGKSAAI

-255 DQPATSSGSTRVFKL
+255 DQPATSSGSTRVFQL
-270 NHADAT
+270 NHADAART
-276 GIAEILNGVLID
+276 AEILNGILIE
-288 PRGRGDNSKSEN
+288 PRGRGDNTKSEN
-300 TSIQADTSLNAIV
+300 ISIQADISLNAIV

-319 TITEIEDILR
+319 TMSEIQEILR
-329 QLDIRKAQV
+329 QLDIRRAQV
-338 LIEAAIVEISVDET
+338 LIEAAIVEVSVDAT
-352 SAIGIEAGAADATGE
+352 RAIGIEAGVADAGGA
-367 SVPFVSTTLNGI
+367 SVPFASTTLNGI
-379 ISNVLSNI
+379 ISNLLSSI
-387 AATAGESGKID
+387 SATVVDGKID

-425 ILNALAVNTSA
+425 ILNAIAINTSA
-436 DLLSTPSV
+436 DLLSTPSI
-444 LTLDNEQANILAGQ
+444 LTLDNEQASILAGQ

-483 QDVGIELTVTPHIHD
+483 QDIGIELTVTPHIHD
-498 DSSIRLEV
+498 DSSIRLEI
-506 SQSVENVVNTGLE
+506 SQSVENVINTGLE
-519 IGEAGF
+519 IGAAGF

-551 LIQDDLRETR
+551 LIQDDVRATR
-561 KRVPLIGSIPV
+561 KKVPLLGSIPF

-577 QNRSKA
+577 QNRSTT
-583 RTKRHLLVFLRPT
+583 RTKVHLLVFLRPT
-596 IQRNREE
+596 IQRTREE
-603 VADTTDRKYKGIWQ
+603 VAETTERKYNGIWQ

>member
-1 MHMHTQR
+1 M
-8 LHWLVLVCCF
+8 
-18 LSTPAW
+18 
-24 SDAQTW
+24 
-30 KINLKNADIREFI
+30 
-43 TQVSTITGK
+43 
-52 TFVVD
+52 
-57 PRVKGNVTVV
+57 
-67 SDRNLDT
+67 
-74 DAVYALFLSVL
+74 
-85 RVHGFGASR
+85 
-94 TGDVVRIVQSATVK
+94 
-108 QSGAPVN
+108 
-115 DDGGSLSEEVVTR
+115 TR
-128 VISARNVAAAELVK
+128 VISARNVAAADLVK
-142 ILRPMIPQYG
+142 ILRPLIPQYG
-152 HIAAVAQAN
+152 HIAAVPQAN

-184 ADEDEVVVVAL
+184 ADEDEVVVVTL
-195 EQAWVGS
+195 EQAGVGS
-202 VVEILEQVAPD
+202 VVTILEQVAPD
-213 QIGKSADGPQR
+213 QIGKSAAGPQR

-237 LRGKSGPI
+237 LRGKSAAI

-255 DQPATSSGSTRVFKL
+255 DQPATSSGSTRVFQL

-276 GIAEILNGVLID
+276 RTAEILNGILID
-288 PRGRGDNSKSEN
+288 PRGRGDNTKSEN
-300 TSIQADTSLNAIV
+300 INIQADISLNAIV

-319 TITEIEDILR
+319 TMSEIQEILR
-329 QLDIRKAQV
+329 QLDIRRAQV
-338 LIEAAIVEISVDET
+338 LIEAAIVEVSVDAT
-352 SAIGIEAGAADATGE
+352 RAIGIEAGVADAGGA
-367 SVPFVSTTLNGI
+367 SVPFASTTLNGI
-379 ISNVLSNI
+379 ISNLLSSI
-387 AATAGESGKID
+387 SATVVDGKID

-425 ILNALAVNTSA
+425 ILNAIAINTSA
-436 DLLSTPSV
+436 DLLSTPSI
-444 LTLDNEQANILAGQ
+444 LTLDNEQASILAGQ

-483 QDVGIELTVTPHIHD
+483 QDIGIELTVTPHIHD

-506 SQSVENVVNTGLE
+506 SQTVENVINTGLE

-551 LIQDDLRETR
+551 LIQDDVRATR
-561 KRVPLIGSIPV
+561 KKVPLLGSIPF

-577 QNRSKA
+577 QNRSKT
-583 RTKRHLLVFLRPT
+583 RTKVHLLVFLRPT
-596 IQRNREE
+596 IQRTREE
-603 VADTTDRKYKGIWQ
+603 VAETTERKYNGIWQ

>member
-1 MHMHTQR
+1 MRIQR
-8 LHWLVLVCCF
+8 LHWLALVCC
-18 LSTPAW
+18 LLTAPTW
-24 SDAQTW
+24 SEAQTW

-43 TQVSTITGK
+43 TQVSTITGT

-67 SDRNLDT
+67 SDRKLDT
-74 DAVYALFLSVL
+74 EAVYALFLSVL

-115 DDGGSLSEEVVTR
+115 DDGGSLSEQVVTR
-128 VISARNVAAAELVK
+128 VISARNVAAADLVK
-142 ILRPMIPQYG
+142 ILRPLIPQYG
-152 HIAAVAQAN
+152 HIAAVPQAN

-184 ADEDEVVVVAL
+184 ADEDEVVVVTL

-213 QIGKSADGPQR
+213 QIGKSAAGPQR

-237 LRGKSGPI
+237 LRGKSAAI

-255 DQPATSSGSTRVFKL
+255 DQPATSSGSTRVFQL

-276 GIAEILNGVLID
+276 RTAEILNGILIE
-288 PRGRGDNSKSEN
+288 PRGRGDNTKSEN
-300 TSIQADTSLNAIV
+300 ISIQADISLNAIV

-319 TITEIEDILR
+319 TMSEIQEILR
-329 QLDIRKAQV
+329 QLDIRRAQV
-338 LIEAAIVEISVDET
+338 LIEAAIVEVSVDET
-352 SAIGIEAGAADATGE
+352 SAIGIEAGVADAGGE
-367 SVPFVSTTLNGI
+367 SVPFASTTLNGI
-379 ISNVLSNI
+379 ISNLLSSI
-387 AATAGESGKID
+387 SATVVDGKID

-425 ILNALAVNTSA
+425 ILNAIAINTSA
-436 DLLSTPSV
+436 DLLSTPSI
-444 LTLDNEQANILAGQ
+444 LTLDNEQASILAGQ

-483 QDVGIELTVTPHIHD
+483 QDIGIELTVTPHIHD

-506 SQSVENVVNTGLE
+506 SQTVENVINTGLE

-551 LIQDDLRETR
+551 LIQDDVRATR
-561 KRVPLIGSIPV
+561 KKVPLLGAIPF

-577 QNRSKA
+577 QNRSKT
-583 RTKRHLLVFLRPT
+583 RTKVHLLVFLRPT
-596 IQRNREE
+596 IQRTREE
-603 VADTTDRKYKGIWQ
+603 VAETTERKYNGIWQ

>member
-1 MHMHTQR
+1 MRIQR
-8 LHWLVLVCCF
+8 LHWLALVCC
-18 LSTPAW
+18 LLTTPTW
-24 SDAQTW
+24 PEAQTW

-43 TQVSTITGK
+43 TQVSTITGT

-67 SDRNLDT
+67 SDRKLDT
-74 DAVYALFLSVL
+74 EAVYALFLSVL

-115 DDGGSLSEEVVTR
+115 DDGGSLSEQVVTR
-128 VISARNVAAAELVK
+128 VISARNVAAADLVK
-142 ILRPMIPQYG
+142 ILRPLIPQYG
-152 HIAAVAQAN
+152 HIAAVPQAN

-184 ADEDEVVVVAL
+184 ADEDEVVVVTL

-202 VVEILEQVAPD
+202 VVAILEQVAPD
-213 QIGKSADGPQR
+213 QIGKSAAGPQR

-237 LRGKSGPI
+237 LRGKSAAI

-255 DQPATSSGSTRVFKL
+255 DQPATSSGSTRVFQL
-270 NHADAT
+270 NHADAART
-276 GIAEILNGVLID
+276 AEILNGILIE
-288 PRGRGDNSKSEN
+288 PRGRGDNTKSEN
-300 TSIQADTSLNAIV
+300 ISIQADISLNAIV

-319 TITEIEDILR
+319 TMSEIQEILR
-329 QLDIRKAQV
+329 QLDIRRAQV
-338 LIEAAIVEISVDET
+338 LIEAAIVEVSVDAT
-352 SAIGIEAGAADATGE
+352 RAIGIEAGVADAGGA
-367 SVPFVSTTLNGI
+367 SVPFASTTLNGI
-379 ISNVLSNI
+379 ISNLLSSI
-387 AATAGESGKID
+387 SATVVDGKID

-425 ILNALAVNTSA
+425 ILNAIAINTSA
-436 DLLSTPSV
+436 DLLSTPSI
-444 LTLDNEQANILAGQ
+444 LTLDNEQASILAGQ

-483 QDVGIELTVTPHIHD
+483 QDIGIELTVTPHIHD

-506 SQSVENVVNTGLE
+506 SQTVENVINTGLE

-551 LIQDDLRETR
+551 LIQDDVRATR
-561 KRVPLIGSIPV
+561 KKVPLLGSIPF

-577 QNRSKA
+577 QNRSTT
-583 RTKRHLLVFLRPT
+583 RTKVHLLVFLRPT
-596 IQRNREE
+596 IQRTREE
-603 VADTTDRKYKGIWQ
+603 VAETTERKYNGIWQ

>member
-1 MHMHTQR
+1 MRIQR
-8 LHWLVLVCCF
+8 LHWLVLVCC
-18 LSTPAW
+18 LLATPTW
-24 SDAQTW
+24 PDAQTW

-43 TQVSTITGK
+43 TQVSTITGT

-115 DDGGSLSEEVVTR
+115 DDDGSLTEEVVTR

-152 HIAAVAQAN
+152 HIAAVPQAN

-184 ADEDEVVVVAL
+184 ADEDEVVVIAL

-202 VVEILEQVAPD
+202 VVAILEQVAPD
-213 QIGKSADGPQR
+213 QIGKSAEGPQR

-237 LRGKSGPI
+237 LRGKSAPI

-255 DQPATSSGSTRVFKL
+255 DQPATSSGSTRVFHL
-270 NHADAT
+270 NHSDAT
-276 GIAEILNGVLID
+276 RTAEILNGILIE
-288 PRGRGDNSKSEN
+288 PRGRSDNTKSEN
-300 TSIQADTSLNAIV
+300 ISIQADMSLNAIV
-313 VRADPG
+313 VRADPS
-319 TITEIEDILR
+319 TMSEIQEILR
-329 QLDIRKAQV
+329 QLDIRRAQV
-338 LIEAAIVEISVDET
+338 LIEAAIVEVSVDET
-352 SAIGIEAGAADATGE
+352 SAIGIEAGVADAGGD
-367 SVPFVSTTLNGI
+367 SVPFASTTLNGI
-379 ISNVLSNI
+379 ISSLLSSI
-387 AATAGESGKID
+387 SATVDDGKID

-405 VGSPTLAVA
+405 VSSPTLAVA

-425 ILNALAVNTSA
+425 ILNAIAINTSA
-436 DLLSTPSV
+436 DLLSTPSI

-483 QDVGIELTVTPHIHD
+483 EDVGIELTVTPHIHD

-506 SQSVENVVNTGLE
+506 FQTVENVVNTGLE

-551 LIQDDLRETR
+551 LIQDDLRATR
-561 KRVPLIGSIPV
+561 KKVPLLGSIPF

-577 QNRSKA
+577 QNRSTT

-596 IQRNREE
+596 IQRTREE
-603 VADTTDRKYKGIWQ
+603 VADTTERKYQGIWQ
-617 VQIESRESGSES
+617 VQIESRDSASEN
-629 EPQLEQIYEGRR
+629 EPKIERIYDGRR

>member
-1 MHMHTQR
+1 MRIQR
-8 LHWLVLVCCF
+8 LHWLALVCC
-18 LSTPAW
+18 LLTTPTW
-24 SDAQTW
+24 SEAQTW

-43 TQVSTITGK
+43 TQVSTITGT

-67 SDRNLDT
+67 SDRKLDT
-74 DAVYALFLSVL
+74 EAVYALFLSVL

-115 DDGGSLSEEVVTR
+115 DDGGSLSEQVVTR
-128 VISARNVAAAELVK
+128 VISARNVAAADLVK
-142 ILRPMIPQYG
+142 ILRPLIPQYG
-152 HIAAVAQAN
+152 HIAAVPQAN

-184 ADEDEVVVVAL
+184 ADEDEVVVVTL

-202 VVEILEQVAPD
+202 VVAILEQVAPD
-213 QIGKSADGPQR
+213 QIGKSAAGPQR

-237 LRGKSGPI
+237 LRGKSAAI

-255 DQPATSSGSTRVFKL
+255 DQPATSSGSTRVFQL

-276 GIAEILNGVLID
+276 RTAEILNGILTE
-288 PRGRGDNSKSEN
+288 PRGRGDNTKSEN
-300 TSIQADTSLNAIV
+300 ISIQADISLNAIV

-319 TITEIEDILR
+319 TMSEIQEILR
-329 QLDIRKAQV
+329 QLDIRRAQV
-338 LIEAAIVEISVDET
+338 LIEAAIVEVSVDAT
-352 SAIGIEAGAADATGE
+352 RAIGIEAGVADAGGA
-367 SVPFVSTTLNGI
+367 SVPFASTTLNGI
-379 ISNVLSNI
+379 ISNLLSSI
-387 AATAGESGKID
+387 SATVVDGKID

-425 ILNALAVNTSA
+425 ILNAIAINTSA
-436 DLLSTPSV
+436 DLLSTPSI
-444 LTLDNEQANILAGQ
+444 LTLDNEQASILAGQ

-483 QDVGIELTVTPHIHD
+483 QDIGIELTVTPHIHD

-506 SQSVENVVNTGLE
+506 SQTVENVINTGLE

-551 LIQDDLRETR
+551 LIQDDVRATR
-561 KRVPLIGSIPV
+561 KKVPLLGSIPF

-577 QNRSKA
+577 QNRSTT
-583 RTKRHLLVFLRPT
+583 RTKVHLLVFLRPT
-596 IQRNREE
+596 IQRTREE
-603 VADTTDRKYKGIWQ
+603 VAETTERKYNGIWQ

>member
-1 MHMHTQR
+1 MRIQR
-8 LHWLVLVCCF
+8 LHWLALVCC
-18 LSTPAW
+18 LLTTPTW
-24 SDAQTW
+24 PEAQTW

-43 TQVSTITGK
+43 TQVSTITGT

-67 SDRNLDT
+67 SDRKLDT
-74 DAVYALFLSVL
+74 EAVYALFLSVL

-115 DDGGSLSEEVVTR
+115 DDGGSLSEQVVTR
-128 VISARNVAAAELVK
+128 VISARNVAAADLVK
-142 ILRPMIPQYG
+142 ILRPLIPQYG
-152 HIAAVAQAN
+152 HIAAVPQAN

-184 ADEDEVVVVAL
+184 ADEDEVVVVTL

-202 VVEILEQVAPD
+202 VVAILEQVAPD
-213 QIGKSADGPQR
+213 QIGKSAAGPQR

-237 LRGKSGPI
+237 LRGKSAAI

-255 DQPATSSGSTRVFKL
+255 DQPATSSGSTRVFQL

-276 GIAEILNGVLID
+276 RTAEILNGILIE
-288 PRGRGDNSKSEN
+288 PRGRGDNTKSEN
-300 TSIQADTSLNAIV
+300 INIQADISLNAIV

-319 TITEIEDILR
+319 TMSEIQEILR
-329 QLDIRKAQV
+329 QLDIRRAQV
-338 LIEAAIVEISVDET
+338 LIEAAIVEVSVDAT
-352 SAIGIEAGAADATGE
+352 RAIGIEAGVADAGGA
-367 SVPFVSTTLNGI
+367 SVPFASTTLNGI
-379 ISNVLSNI
+379 ISNLLSSI
-387 AATAGESGKID
+387 SATVVDGKID

-425 ILNALAVNTSA
+425 ILNAIAINTSA
-436 DLLSTPSV
+436 DLLSTPSI
-444 LTLDNEQANILAGQ
+444 LTLDNEQASILAGQ

-483 QDVGIELTVTPHIHD
+483 QDIGIELTVTPHIHD

-506 SQSVENVVNTGLE
+506 SQTVENVINTGLE

-551 LIQDDLRETR
+551 LIQDDVRATR
-561 KRVPLIGSIPV
+561 KKVPLLGSIPF

-577 QNRSKA
+577 QNRSTT
-583 RTKRHLLVFLRPT
+583 RTKVHLLVFLRPT
-596 IQRNREE
+596 IQRTREE
-603 VADTTDRKYKGIWQ
+603 VAETTERKYNGIWQ

>member
-1 MHMHTQR
+1 MRIQR
-8 LHWLVLVCCF
+8 FHWLALVVC
-18 LSTPAW
+18 LLASPSW

-67 SDRNLDT
+67 SDRKLDA

-94 TGDVVRIVQSATVK
+94 TGEVVRIVQSATVK

-142 ILRPMIPQYG
+142 ILRPLIPQYG

-184 ADEDEVVVVAL
+184 ADEDEVVVIAL

-202 VVEILEQVAPD
+202 VVEILEKVAPD
-213 QIGKSADGPQR
+213 QIGKSAEGPQR

-237 LRGKSGPI
+237 LRGKSAPI

-255 DQPATSSGSTRVFKL
+255 DQPATSSGSTRVFQL

-276 GIAEILNGVLID
+276 RTAEILNGILVQ
-288 PRGRGDNSKSEN
+288 PRGRGDNSQPEN
-300 TSIQADTSLNAIV
+300 VNIQADTSLNAIV
-313 VRADPG
+313 VRTDPG
-319 TITEIEDILR
+319 TILEIEDILT

-338 LIEAAIVEISVDET
+338 LIEAAIVEISVDQS
-352 SAIGIEAGAADATGE
+352 SAVGIEAGAADASGE

-379 ISNVLSNI
+379 ISSVLSSI
-387 AATAGESGKID
+387 SATAESGKID

-425 ILNALAVNTSA
+425 ILNALAINTSA

-483 QDVGIELTVTPHIHD
+483 EDVGIELTVTPHIHD

-561 KRVPLIGSIPV
+561 KRVPLVGSIPF

-577 QNRSKA
+577 QNRSKN

-596 IQRNREE
+596 IQRTREE
-603 VADTTDRKYKGIWQ
+603 IADTTNRKYKGIWQ
-617 VQIESRESGSES
+617 VQIESRESGSEN
-629 EPQLEQIYEGRR
+629 EPQIEEIYEGRR
-641 D
+641 E

>member
-1 MHMHTQR
+1 MRIQR
-8 LHWLVLVCCF
+8 LHWLALVCC
-18 LSTPAW
+18 LLTTPTW
-24 SDAQTW
+24 PEAQTW

-43 TQVSTITGK
+43 TQVSTITGT

-67 SDRNLDT
+67 SDRKLDT
-74 DAVYALFLSVL
+74 EAVYALFLSVL

-115 DDGGSLSEEVVTR
+115 DDGGSLSEQVVTR
-128 VISARNVAAAELVK
+128 VISARNVAAADLVK
-142 ILRPMIPQYG
+142 ILRPLIPQYG
-152 HIAAVAQAN
+152 HIAAVPQAN

-184 ADEDEVVVVAL
+184 ADEDEVVVVTL

-213 QIGKSADGPQR
+213 QIGKSAAGPQR

-237 LRGKSGPI
+237 LRGKSAAI

-255 DQPATSSGSTRVFKL
+255 DQPATSSGSTRVFQL

-276 GIAEILNGVLID
+276 RTAEILNGILIE
-288 PRGRGDNSKSEN
+288 PRGRGDNTKSEN
-300 TSIQADTSLNAIV
+300 ISIQADISLNAIV

-319 TITEIEDILR
+319 TMSEIQEILR
-329 QLDIRKAQV
+329 QLDIRRAQV
-338 LIEAAIVEISVDET
+338 LIEAAIVEVSVDAT
-352 SAIGIEAGAADATGE
+352 RAIGIEAGVADAGGA
-367 SVPFVSTTLNGI
+367 SVPFASTTLNGI
-379 ISNVLSNI
+379 ISNLLSSI
-387 AATAGESGKID
+387 SATVVDGKID

-425 ILNALAVNTSA
+425 ILNAIAINTSA
-436 DLLSTPSV
+436 DLLSTPSI
-444 LTLDNEQANILAGQ
+444 LTLDNEQASILAGQ

-483 QDVGIELTVTPHIHD
+483 QDIGIELTVTPHIHD

-506 SQSVENVVNTGLE
+506 SQTVENVINTGLE

-551 LIQDDLRETR
+551 LIQDDVRATR
-561 KRVPLIGSIPV
+561 KKVPLLGSIPF

-577 QNRSKA
+577 QNRSTT
-583 RTKRHLLVFLRPT
+583 RTKVHLLVFLRPT
-596 IQRNREE
+596 IQRTREE
-603 VADTTDRKYKGIWQ
+603 VAETTERKYNGIWQ

>member
-1 MHMHTQR
+1 MRIQR
-8 LHWLVLVCCF
+8 LHWLALVCC
-18 LSTPAW
+18 LLTTPTW
-24 SDAQTW
+24 SEAQTW

-43 TQVSTITGK
+43 TQVSTITGT

-67 SDRNLDT
+67 SDRKLDT
-74 DAVYALFLSVL
+74 EAVYALFLSVL

-115 DDGGSLSEEVVTR
+115 DDGGSLSEQVVTR
-128 VISARNVAAAELVK
+128 VISARNVAAADLVK
-142 ILRPMIPQYG
+142 ILRPLIPQYG
-152 HIAAVAQAN
+152 HIAAVPQAN

-184 ADEDEVVVVAL
+184 ADEDEVVVVTL

-202 VVEILEQVAPD
+202 VVAILEQVAPD
-213 QIGKSADGPQR
+213 QIGKSAAGPQR

-237 LRGKSGPI
+237 LRGKSAAI

-255 DQPATSSGSTRVFKL
+255 DQPATSSGSTRVFQL
-270 NHADAT
+270 NHADAART
-276 GIAEILNGVLID
+276 AEILNGILIE
-288 PRGRGDNSKSEN
+288 PRGRGDNTKSEN
-300 TSIQADTSLNAIV
+300 ISIQADISLNAIV

-319 TITEIEDILR
+319 TMSEIQEILR
-329 QLDIRKAQV
+329 QLDIRRAQV
-338 LIEAAIVEISVDET
+338 LIEAAIVEVSVDAT
-352 SAIGIEAGAADATGE
+352 RAIGIEAGVADAGGK
-367 SVPFVSTTLNGI
+367 SVPFASTTLNGI
-379 ISNVLSNI
+379 ISNLLSSI
-387 AATAGESGKID
+387 SATVVDGKID

-425 ILNALAVNTSA
+425 ILNAIAINTSA
-436 DLLSTPSV
+436 DLLSTPSI
-444 LTLDNEQANILAGQ
+444 LTLDNEQASILAGQ

-483 QDVGIELTVTPHIHD
+483 QDIGIELTVTPHIHD

-506 SQSVENVVNTGLE
+506 SQTVENVINTGLE

-551 LIQDDLRETR
+551 LIQDDVRATR
-561 KRVPLIGSIPV
+561 KKVPLLGSIPF

-577 QNRSKA
+577 QNRSTT
-583 RTKRHLLVFLRPT
+583 RTKVHLLVFLRPT
-596 IQRNREE
+596 IQRTREE
-603 VADTTDRKYKGIWQ
+603 VAETTERKYNGIWQ

>member
-1 MHMHTQR
+1 MRIQR
-8 LHWLVLVCCF
+8 LHWLALVCC
-18 LSTPAW
+18 LLTAPTW
-24 SDAQTW
+24 SEAQTW

-43 TQVSTITGK
+43 TQVSTITGT

-67 SDRNLDT
+67 SDRKLDT
-74 DAVYALFLSVL
+74 EAVYALFLSVL
-85 RVHGFGASR
+85 RVHGYGASR

-115 DDGGSLSEEVVTR
+115 DDGGSLSEQVVTR
-128 VISARNVAAAELVK
+128 VISARNVAAADLVK
-142 ILRPMIPQYG
+142 ILRPLIPQYG
-152 HIAAVAQAN
+152 HIAAVPQAN

-184 ADEDEVVVVAL
+184 ADEDEVVVVTL

-202 VVEILEQVAPD
+202 VVAILEQVAPD
-213 QIGKSADGPQR
+213 QIGKSAAGPQR

-237 LRGKSGPI
+237 LRGKSAAI

-255 DQPATSSGSTRVFKL
+255 DQPATSSGSTRVFQL

-276 GIAEILNGVLID
+276 RTAEILNGILIE
-288 PRGRGDNSKSEN
+288 PRGRGDNTKSEN
-300 TSIQADTSLNAIV
+300 ISIQADISLNAIV

-319 TITEIEDILR
+319 TMSEIQEILR
-329 QLDIRKAQV
+329 QLDIRRAQV
-338 LIEAAIVEISVDET
+338 LIEAAIVEVSVDET
-352 SAIGIEAGAADATGE
+352 RAIGIEAGVADAGGE
-367 SVPFVSTTLNGI
+367 SVPFASTTLNGI
-379 ISNVLSNI
+379 ISNLLSSI
-387 AATAGESGKID
+387 SATVVDGKID

-425 ILNALAVNTSA
+425 ILNAIAINTSA
-436 DLLSTPSV
+436 DLLSTPSI
-444 LTLDNEQANILAGQ
+444 LTLDNEQASILAGQ

-483 QDVGIELTVTPHIHD
+483 QDIGIELTVTPHIHD

-506 SQSVENVVNTGLE
+506 SQTVENVINTGLE

-551 LIQDDLRETR
+551 LIQDDVRATR
-561 KRVPLIGSIPV
+561 KKVPLLGSIPF

-577 QNRSKA
+577 QNRSTT
-583 RTKRHLLVFLRPT
+583 RTKVHLLVFLRPT
-596 IQRNREE
+596 IQRTREE
-603 VADTTDRKYKGIWQ
+603 VAETTERKYNGIWQ

>member
-1 MHMHTQR
+1 MRIQR
-8 LHWLVLVCCF
+8 LHWLVLVCC
-18 LSTPAW
+18 LLATPTW
-24 SDAQTW
+24 PDAQTW

-43 TQVSTITGK
+43 TQVSTITGT

-115 DDGGSLSEEVVTR
+115 DDDGSLTEEVVTR

-152 HIAAVAQAN
+152 HIAAVPQAN

-184 ADEDEVVVVAL
+184 ADEDEVVVIAL

-202 VVEILEQVAPD
+202 VVAILEQVAPD
-213 QIGKSADGPQR
+213 QIGKSAEGPQR

-237 LRGKSGPI
+237 LRGKSAPI

-255 DQPATSSGSTRVFKL
+255 DQPATSSGSTRVFQL
-270 NHADAT
+270 NHSDAT
-276 GIAEILNGVLID
+276 RTAEILNGILIE
-288 PRGRGDNSKSEN
+288 PRGRSDNTKSEN
-300 TSIQADTSLNAIV
+300 ISIQADMSLNAIV
-313 VRADPG
+313 VRADPS
-319 TITEIEDILR
+319 TMSEIQEILR
-329 QLDIRKAQV
+329 QLDIRRAQV
-338 LIEAAIVEISVDET
+338 LIEAAIVEVSVDET
-352 SAIGIEAGAADATGE
+352 SAIGIEAGVADAGGD
-367 SVPFVSTTLNGI
+367 SVPFASTTLNGI
-379 ISNVLSNI
+379 ISSLLSSI
-387 AATAGESGKID
+387 SATVDDGKID

-405 VGSPTLAVA
+405 VSSPTLAVA

-425 ILNALAVNTSA
+425 ILNAIAINTSA
-436 DLLSTPSV
+436 DLLSTPSI

-483 QDVGIELTVTPHIHD
+483 EDVGIELTVTPHIHD

-506 SQSVENVVNTGLE
+506 FQTVENVVNTGLE

-551 LIQDDLRETR
+551 LIQDDLRATR
-561 KRVPLIGSIPV
+561 KKVPLLGSIPF

-577 QNRSKA
+577 QNRSTT

-596 IQRNREE
+596 IQRTREE
-603 VADTTDRKYKGIWQ
+603 VADTTERKYQGIWQ
-617 VQIESRESGSES
+617 VQIESRDSASEN
-629 EPQLEQIYEGRR
+629 EPKIERIYDGRR

>member
-1 MHMHTQR
+1 MRIQR
-8 LHWLVLVCCF
+8 LHWLALVCC
-18 LSTPAW
+18 LLTTPTW
-24 SDAQTW
+24 PEAQTW

-43 TQVSTITGK
+43 TQVSTITGT

-67 SDRNLDT
+67 SDRKLDT
-74 DAVYALFLSVL
+74 EAVYALFLSVL

-115 DDGGSLSEEVVTR
+115 DDGGSLSEQVVTR
-128 VISARNVAAAELVK
+128 VISARNVAAADLVK
-142 ILRPMIPQYG
+142 ILRPLIPQYG
-152 HIAAVAQAN
+152 HIAAVPQAN

-184 ADEDEVVVVAL
+184 ADEDEVVVVTL

-202 VVEILEQVAPD
+202 VVAILEQVAPD
-213 QIGKSADGPQR
+213 QIGKSAAGPQR

-237 LRGKSGPI
+237 LRGKSAAI

-255 DQPATSSGSTRVFKL
+255 DQPATSSGSTRVFQL

-276 GIAEILNGVLID
+276 RTAEILNGILIE
-288 PRGRGDNSKSEN
+288 PRGRGDNTKSEN
-300 TSIQADTSLNAIV
+300 ISIQADISLNAIV

-319 TITEIEDILR
+319 TMSEIQEILR
-329 QLDIRKAQV
+329 QLDIRRAQV
-338 LIEAAIVEISVDET
+338 LIEAAIVEVSVDET
-352 SAIGIEAGAADATGE
+352 RAIGIEAGVADAGGE
-367 SVPFVSTTLNGI
+367 SVPFASTTLNGI
-379 ISNVLSNI
+379 ISNLLSSI
-387 AATAGESGKID
+387 SATVVDGKID

-425 ILNALAVNTSA
+425 ILNAIAINTSA
-436 DLLSTPSV
+436 DLLSTPSI
-444 LTLDNEQANILAGQ
+444 LTLDNEQASILAGQ

-483 QDVGIELTVTPHIHD
+483 QDIGIELTVTPHIHD

-506 SQSVENVVNTGLE
+506 SQTVENVINTGLE

-551 LIQDDLRETR
+551 LIQDDVRATR
-561 KRVPLIGSIPV
+561 KKVPLLGSIPF

-577 QNRSKA
+577 QNRSTT
-583 RTKRHLLVFLRPT
+583 RTKVHLLVFLRPT
-596 IQRNREE
+596 IQRTREE
-603 VADTTDRKYKGIWQ
+603 VAETTERKYNGIWQ

>member
-1 MHMHTQR
+1 MRIQR
-8 LHWLVLVCCF
+8 LHWLVLVCC
-18 LSTPAW
+18 LLATPTW
-24 SDAQTW
+24 PDAQTW

-43 TQVSTITGK
+43 TQVSTITGT

-115 DDGGSLSEEVVTR
+115 DEDGSLTEEVVTR

-152 HIAAVAQAN
+152 HIAAVPQAN

-184 ADEDEVVVVAL
+184 ADEDEVVVIAL

-202 VVEILEQVAPD
+202 VVAILEQVAPD
-213 QIGKSADGPQR
+213 QIGKSAEGPQR

-237 LRGKSGPI
+237 LRGKSAPI

-255 DQPATSSGSTRVFKL
+255 DQPATSSGSTRVFQL
-270 NHADAT
+270 NHSDAT
-276 GIAEILNGVLID
+276 RTAEILNGILIE
-288 PRGRGDNSKSEN
+288 PRGRSDNTKSEN
-300 TSIQADTSLNAIV
+300 ISIQADMSLNAIV
-313 VRADPG
+313 VRADPS
-319 TITEIEDILR
+319 TMSEIQEILR
-329 QLDIRKAQV
+329 QLDIRRAQV
-338 LIEAAIVEISVDET
+338 LIEAAIVEVSVDET
-352 SAIGIEAGAADATGE
+352 SAIGIEAGVADAGGD
-367 SVPFVSTTLNGI
+367 SVPFASTTLNGI
-379 ISNVLSNI
+379 ISSLLSSI
-387 AATAGESGKID
+387 SATVDDGKID

-405 VGSPTLAVA
+405 VSSPTLAVA

-425 ILNALAVNTSA
+425 ILNAIAINTSA
-436 DLLSTPSV
+436 DLLSTPSI

-483 QDVGIELTVTPHIHD
+483 EDVGIELTVTPHIHD

-506 SQSVENVVNTGLE
+506 FQTVENVVNTGLE

-551 LIQDDLRETR
+551 LIQDDLRATR
-561 KRVPLIGSIPV
+561 KKVPLLGSIPF

-577 QNRSKA
+577 QNRSTT

-596 IQRNREE
+596 IQRTREE
-603 VADTTDRKYKGIWQ
+603 VADTTERKYQGIWQ
-617 VQIESRESGSES
+617 VQIESRDSASEN
-629 EPQLEQIYEGRR
+629 EPKIEQIYDGRR

>member
-1 MHMHTQR
+1 MRIQR
-8 LHWLVLVCCF
+8 LHWLALVCC
-18 LSTPAW
+18 LLTTPTW
-24 SDAQTW
+24 PEAQTW

-43 TQVSTITGK
+43 TQVSTITGT

-67 SDRNLDT
+67 SDRKLDT
-74 DAVYALFLSVL
+74 EAVYALFLSVL

-115 DDGGSLSEEVVTR
+115 DDGGSLSEQVVTR
-128 VISARNVAAAELVK
+128 VISARNVAAADLVK
-142 ILRPMIPQYG
+142 ILRPLIPQYG
-152 HIAAVAQAN
+152 HIAAVPQAN

-184 ADEDEVVVVAL
+184 ADEDEVVVVTL

-213 QIGKSADGPQR
+213 QIGKSAAGPQR

-237 LRGKSGPI
+237 LRGKSAAI

-255 DQPATSSGSTRVFKL
+255 DQPATSSGSTRVFQL

-276 GIAEILNGVLID
+276 RTAEILNGILIE
-288 PRGRGDNSKSEN
+288 PRGRGDNTKSEN
-300 TSIQADTSLNAIV
+300 ISIQADISLNAIV

-319 TITEIEDILR
+319 TMSEIQEILR
-329 QLDIRKAQV
+329 QLDIRRAQV
-338 LIEAAIVEISVDET
+338 LIEAAIVEVSVDET
-352 SAIGIEAGAADATGE
+352 RAIGIEAGVADAGGE
-367 SVPFVSTTLNGI
+367 SVPFASTTLNGI
-379 ISNVLSNI
+379 ISNLLSSI
-387 AATAGESGKID
+387 SATVVDGKID

-425 ILNALAVNTSA
+425 ILNAIAINTSA
-436 DLLSTPSV
+436 DLLSTPSI
-444 LTLDNEQANILAGQ
+444 LTLDNEQASILAGQ

-483 QDVGIELTVTPHIHD
+483 QDIGIELTVTPHIHD

-506 SQSVENVVNTGLE
+506 SQTVENVINTGLE

-551 LIQDDLRETR
+551 LIQDDVRATR
-561 KRVPLIGSIPV
+561 KKVPLLGSIPF

-577 QNRSKA
+577 QNRSKT
-583 RTKRHLLVFLRPT
+583 RTKVHLLVFLRPT
-596 IQRNREE
+596 IQRTREE
-603 VADTTDRKYKGIWQ
+603 VAETTERKYNGIWQ
-617 VQIESRESGSES
+617 VQIESRESESES

>member
-1 MHMHTQR
+1 MRIQR
-8 LHWLVLVCCF
+8 LHWLALVCC
-18 LSTPAW
+18 LLTTPTW
-24 SDAQTW
+24 SEAQTW

-43 TQVSTITGK
+43 TQVSTITGT

-67 SDRNLDT
+67 SDRKLDT
-74 DAVYALFLSVL
+74 EAVYALFLSVL

-115 DDGGSLSEEVVTR
+115 DDGGSLSEQVVTR
-128 VISARNVAAAELVK
+128 VISARNVAAADLVK
-142 ILRPMIPQYG
+142 ILRPLIPQYG
-152 HIAAVAQAN
+152 HIAAVPQAN

-184 ADEDEVVVVAL
+184 ADEDEVVVVTL

-202 VVEILEQVAPD
+202 VVAILEQVAPD
-213 QIGKSADGPQR
+213 QIGKSAAGPQR

-237 LRGKSGPI
+237 LRGKSAAI

-255 DQPATSSGSTRVFKL
+255 DQPATSSGSTRVFQL

-276 GIAEILNGVLID
+276 RTAEILNGILIE
-288 PRGRGDNSKSEN
+288 PRGRGDNTKSEN
-300 TSIQADTSLNAIV
+300 ISIQADISLNAIV

-319 TITEIEDILR
+319 TMSEIQEILR
-329 QLDIRKAQV
+329 QLDIRRAQV
-338 LIEAAIVEISVDET
+338 LIEAAIVEVSVDAT
-352 SAIGIEAGAADATGE
+352 RAIGIEAGVADAGGA
-367 SVPFVSTTLNGI
+367 SVPFASTTLNGI
-379 ISNVLSNI
+379 ISNLLSSI
-387 AATAGESGKID
+387 SATVVDGKID

-425 ILNALAVNTSA
+425 ILNAIAINTSA
-436 DLLSTPSV
+436 DLLSTPSI
-444 LTLDNEQANILAGQ
+444 LTLDNEQASILAGQ

-483 QDVGIELTVTPHIHD
+483 QDIGIELTVTPHIHD

-506 SQSVENVVNTGLE
+506 SQTVENVINTGLE

-551 LIQDDLRETR
+551 LIQDDVRATR
-561 KRVPLIGSIPV
+561 KKVPLLGSIPF

-577 QNRSKA
+577 QNRSTT
-583 RTKRHLLVFLRPT
+583 RTKVHLLVFLRPT
-596 IQRNREE
+596 IQRTREE
-603 VADTTDRKYKGIWQ
+603 VAETTERKYNGIWQ

>member
-1 MHMHTQR
+1 MRIQR
-8 LHWLVLVCCF
+8 FHWLALVVC
-18 LSTPAW
+18 LLASPSW
-24 SDAQTW
+24 SEAQTW

-67 SDRNLDT
+67 SDRKLDS

-94 TGDVVRIVQSATVK
+94 TGEVVRIVQSATVK

-115 DDGGSLSEEVVTR
+115 DDGGALSEEVVTR

-142 ILRPMIPQYG
+142 ILRPLIPQYG

-184 ADEDEVVVVAL
+184 ADEDEVVVIAL

-213 QIGKSADGPQR
+213 QIGKSAEGPQR

-237 LRGKSGPI
+237 LRGKSAPI

-255 DQPATSSGSTRVFKL
+255 DQPATSSGSTRVFQL

-276 GIAEILNGVLID
+276 RTAEILNGILVQ
-288 PRGRGDNSKSEN
+288 PRGRGDNSQPEN
-300 TSIQADTSLNAIV
+300 VNIQADTSLNAIV
-313 VRADPG
+313 VRTDPG
-319 TITEIEDILR
+319 TILEIEDILS

-338 LIEAAIVEISVDET
+338 LIEAAIVEISVDQS
-352 SAIGIEAGAADATGE
+352 SAVGIEAGAADASGE

-379 ISNVLSNI
+379 ISSVLSSI
-387 AATAGESGKID
+387 SATAESGKID

-425 ILNALAVNTSA
+425 ILNALAINTSA

-483 QDVGIELTVTPHIHD
+483 EDVGIELTVTPHIHD

-561 KRVPLIGSIPV
+561 KRVPLVGSIPF

-577 QNRSKA
+577 QNRSKN

-596 IQRNREE
+596 IQRTREE
-603 VADTTDRKYKGIWQ
+603 IADTTNRKYKGIWQ
-617 VQIESRESGSES
+617 VQIESRESGSEN
-629 EPQLEQIYEGRR
+629 EPQIEEIYEGRR
-641 D
+641 E